1 MDINLV
7 GGQVSRL
14 SADRIGLLY
23 LAAQNLRRRPAR
35 SVVSVL
41 GVVLAT
47 ATLFVV
53 LLGLFGARRS
63 AEIGLQRL
71 GADLLVVPSQ
81 HRHQTQEALLMGA
94 PTSFF
99 MDGSIED
106 RVRAIPGVKQT
117 SGQIFIETLES
128 AACCTGRVFV
138 VAFDPETDFTIL
150 PWLGNALKRPLRDD
164 EIVVG
169 RFILPLIGE
178 KVKYYGR
185 EFTIAGKL
193 YRTGMG
199 IDETV
204 FMTRQAAYEMAEV
217 SRTQAIRPLDIPPG
231 AVSAVLVRLQP
242 GADPAEVAAAIEN
255 LQSGL
260 SVIARDEVSR
270 TVAQG
275 YARAVE
281 WVLIAAGTA
290 LLTSLLM
297 VAVLFMAIVT
307 ERRRELGLL
316 RAMGASRRSV
326 LSLILAEA
334 VLLTLTGGA
343 IGVAA
348 GGAVFVLY
356 EDLIRGALQIPYIWP
371 AVWQMA
377 LLVAGSLLAAALVG
391 LVAAG
396 YPAMRAATLEPY
408 AAIRTGE

>member
-1 MDINLV
+1 MHVNL
-7 GGQVSRL
+7 GGQVSGL

-35 SVVSVL
+35 SAVSVL

-47 ATLFVV
+47 ATLFAV

-63 AEIGLQRL
+63 ATIGLERL
-71 GADLLVVPSQ
+71 GADLLVVPAE
-81 HRHQTQEALLMGA
+81 HRHETQEALLMGA
-94 PTSFF
+94 PTSFY
-99 MDGSIED
+99 MDGSLEE
-106 RVRAIPGVKQT
+106 RVRAIPGVKQA

-138 VAFDPETDFTIL
+138 VAFDPQTDFTIL
-150 PWLGNALKRPLRDD
+150 PWLSTALKRPLRDD
-164 EIVVG
+164 EVVVG
-169 RFILPLIGE
+169 RFILPLVGE

-193 YRTGMG
+193 YRTGTG

-204 FMTRQAAYEMAEV
+204 FMTRQAAHEMAEV
-217 SRTQAIRPLDIPPG
+217 SKTRATRPLDIPPG
-231 AVSAVLVRLQP
+231 AVSAILVRLQP
-242 GADPAEVAAAIEN
+242 DADPAAVAAAIEK
-255 LQSGL
+255 LAPGL

-270 TVAQG
+270 TVAEG

-281 WVLIAAGTA
+281 WVLIAAGAA

-316 RAMGASRRSV
+316 RAMGASRHSV

-334 VLLTLTGGA
+334 VLLSLTGGA
-343 IGVAA
+343 VGVAVGA
-348 GGAVFVLY
+348 GAFILY
-356 EDLIRGALQIPYIWP
+356 EDLIRQTLQIPYIWP
-371 AVWQMA
+371 AVWQLA

-396 YPAMRAATLEPY
+396 YPAARAATLEPY

>member
-1 MDINLV
+1 MHVNL
-7 GGQVSRL
+7 GGQVSGL

-35 SVVSVL
+35 SAVSIL

-47 ATLFVV
+47 ATLFAV

-63 AEIGLQRL
+63 AAVGLERL
-71 GADLLVVPSQ
+71 GADLLVVPKE
-81 HRHQTQEALLMGA
+81 HRLETQEALLMGA
-94 PTSFF
+94 PTSFY
-99 MDGSIED
+99 MDGSLEE
-106 RVRAIPGVKQT
+106 RVRAVPGVKQA

-138 VAFDPETDFTIL
+138 VAFDPRTDFTIL
-150 PWLGNALKRPLRDD
+150 SWLGTALRRPLRDD
-164 EIVVG
+164 EVVVG
-169 RFILPLIGE
+169 RFILPLVGE

-217 SRTQAIRPLDIPPG
+217 SKTRATRPLEIPPG
-231 AVSAVLVRLQP
+231 AVSAILVRLQP
-242 GADPAEVAAAIEN
+242 DADPAAVAAAIER
-255 LQSGL
+255 LAPGI

-270 TVAQG
+270 TVAEG
-275 YARAVE
+275 FARAVE
-281 WVLIAAGTA
+281 WVLVAAGAA

-316 RAMGASRRSV
+316 RAMGASRRHV

-334 VLLTLTGGA
+334 VLLSLTGGA
-343 IGVAA
+343 LGVVVGA
-348 GGAVFVLY
+348 GAFILY
-356 EDLIRGALQIPYIWP
+356 EDLIRQTLQIPYIWP
-371 AVWQMA
+371 AVWQLA

-396 YPAMRAATLEPY
+396 YPAARAAALEPY

>member
-1 MDINLV
+1 M
-7 GGQVSRL
+7 

-35 SVVSVL
+35 SAVSVL

-47 ATLFVV
+47 ATLFAV

-63 AEIGLQRL
+63 ATIGLERL
-71 GADLLVVPSQ
+71 GADLLVVPAE
-81 HRHQTQEALLMGA
+81 HRHETQEALLMGA
-94 PTSFF
+94 PTSFY
-99 MDGSIED
+99 MDGSLEE
-106 RVRAIPGVKQT
+106 RVRAIPGVKQA

-138 VAFDPETDFTIL
+138 VAFDPQTDFTIL
-150 PWLGNALKRPLRDD
+150 PWLSTALKRPLRDD
-164 EIVVG
+164 EVVVG
-169 RFILPLIGE
+169 RFILPLVGE

-193 YRTGMG
+193 YRTGTG

-204 FMTRQAAYEMAEV
+204 FMTRQAAHEMAEV
-217 SRTQAIRPLDIPPG
+217 SKTRATRPLDIPPG
-231 AVSAVLVRLQP
+231 AVSAILVRLQP
-242 GADPAEVAAAIEN
+242 DADPAAVAAAIEK
-255 LQSGL
+255 LAPGL

-270 TVAQG
+270 TVAEG

-281 WVLIAAGTA
+281 WVLIAAGAA

-316 RAMGASRRSV
+316 RAMGASRHSV

-334 VLLTLTGGA
+334 VLLSLTGGA
-343 IGVAA
+343 VGVAVGA
-348 GGAVFVLY
+348 GAFILY
-356 EDLIRGALQIPYIWP
+356 EDLIRQTLQIPYIWP
-371 AVWQMA
+371 AVWQLA

-396 YPAMRAATLEPY
+396 YPAARAATLEPY